1 MANIRKSF
9 NFRAGVQVDEDNFVV
24 DSLGKVGIGTT
35 VPEQFLDVRGRSKI
49 VGLLTVTSIE
59 TENIKSVGIATFNK
73 IEVGNAIIANAE
85 TGDLTATKFVGD
97 GSGLTGM
104 SESQWVDIDV
114 GLGFTSIYNTGFVGI
129 STNDPRFTLQ
139 IGGNSA
145 LGSFQNGV
153 GINSAGGI
161 VATGVVTAT
170 TFKGNLEGNVTGDI
184 TGNLRGS
191 TLNVTGVS
199 TLGVSTFTGNV
210 SFGSNALFGDND
222 KAKFGAGANLQI
234 WRDNTNAH
242 VHETGSGAL
251 FLASNTGQIKI
262 TKTSAEKMA
271 VFNPDAGV
279 DLYYDGATGDAKT
292 NIRLATSGVGVTV
305 YGVVDAAEFDG
316 DVIAGIATIS
326 TRLDLGTLNLGL
338 GTATPQSPIHVSNV
352 GLSSILVESG
362 GQESVVTVARGLNT
376 DQNSGTIRFGKQSAT
391 VPYSNDNSLDIIN
404 NDIGNLNFYLEG
416 GTPGIGTGDF
426 HWLRRKNFSRLMTL
440 TYGGKLGIGL
450 TNPTDTLHV
459 DGTSYVSGSS
469 VVGSN
474 LVVNNNATVTGNLNV
489 SGSFSPESVAS
500 NLTGNVNAQTGIST
514 FNVLNVSDTLTS
526 SYVGI
531 GTTVPNIPLT
541 INGDADKR
549 FFVNGLGKI
558 GVGTDR
564 IENNIHLNVRGK
576 AWFGGIGIGT
586 TNPSSAV
593 DFRYAG
599 WDSDGTGGTGSFLL
613 PPKVNLT
620 ERGQLTDLSEGAFIY
635 NTTNNRL
642 EVYSGSTLAWTAVGS
657 GGGGGAGAINDLSD
671 VDTATTAPTN
681 NQVLKWVAA
690 SSKWIPADDVSGGG
704 GSGTGYFA
712 ENSTGIHTTSNV
724 GIGTTTATNTL
735 TVGGSIKTTTGNIT
749 IGPTNTTNRQGS
761 LGFGGAGSLSYTDND
776 GSSGNVA
783 TVTLKNSYGAANSD
797 VIIQQRG
804 DFKVENLADKTI
816 FKVQTSWTDS
826 LVNTGNVRLYYKSSS
841 SASSSLERLVTSST
855 GVNIPTGS
863 LVVEQEEIQVGSTFK
878 VGQAGIVTAT
888 KFEGDTLKSR
898 GYVHAT
904 TGSLAVN
911 ATGNLS
917 ITGHKSYA
925 LLNVGVSTAAWVRLY
940 TDSAGRGADAG
951 RSIGEDPSPGS
962 GVIADIVTT
971 GFSTSQVVSPGTIGF
986 NNDTSP
992 SQTIYVSVKNMGI
1005 QTQPV
1010 TVNLQIL
1017 QLESNS

>member
-97 GSGLTGM
+97 GSALTGM

-139 IGGNSA
+139 IGGNST

-210 SFGSNALFGDND
+210 SFGSNALFGDD
-222 KAKFGAGANLQI
+222 KFIYMG
-234 WRDNTNAH
+234 D
-242 VHETGSGAL
+242 GSPLEIGHY
-251 FLASNTGQIKI
+251 SGPGHSQIKHN
-262 TKTSAEKMA
+262 SA
-271 VFNPDAGV
+271 VQ
-279 DLYYDGATGDAKT
+279 DLVLSADRLRIINQAENKDLANFIEGSYTRFYFDGTE
-292 NIRLATSGVGVTV
+292 RLSTSGVGATV

-316 DVIAGIATIS
+316 DVIAGVATIS

-514 FNVLNVSDTLTS
+514 FNRLNVSDTITS

-541 INGDADKR
+541 INQDPSRRVFVTGNGEVGIGTDDIADGMILN
-549 FFVNGLGKI
+549 VGGYANVTAI
-558 GVGTDR
+558 GVGTTAITSGLDC
-564 IENNIHLNVRGK
+564 
-576 AWFGGIGIGT
+576 
-586 TNPSSAV
+586 
-593 DFRYAG
+593 RYAG
-599 WDSDGTGGTGSFLL
+599 WDSDGTPGTGSFFL
-613 PPKVNLT
+613 PPKVDLT
-620 ERGQLTDLSEGAFIY
+620 SRGQLTNLSEGAFIY

-657 GGGGGAGAINDLSD
+657 GGGGGGAGAMNDLSD
-671 VDTATTAPTN
+671 VDTATTAPQN

-690 SSKWIPADDVSGGG
+690 SSKWIPADDLSGG
-704 GSGTGYFA
+704 GSGSGFFKQVT
-712 ENSTGIHTTSNV
+712 NNNTI
-724 GIGTTTATNTL
+724 GIGTTANVSVGPTTISYSTLGAGVAGL
-735 TVGGSIKTTTGNIT
+735 TVHGGLAIADGVIEAPAGENKIPSLYANLAALPNAGTYHGMFAHVHSEGKGYFAHAGNWLELVNKDT
-749 IGPTNTTNRQGS
+749 
-761 LGFGGAGSLSYTDND
+761 
-776 GSSGNVA
+776 SGNVSLGGDLDVVGNLEVGTGSTTYTNGLIVSKQGA
-783 TVTLKNSYGAANSD
+783 EFQGVVT
-797 VIIQQRG
+797 
-804 DFKVENLADKTI
+804 
-816 FKVQTSWTDS
+816 
-826 LVNTGNVRLYYKSSS
+826 
-841 SASSSLERLVTSST
+841 ASSFSGE
-855 GVNIPTGS
+855 
-863 LVVEQEEIQVGSTFK
+863 
-878 VGQAGIVTAT
+878 
-888 KFEGDTLKSR
+888 TLKSR
-898 GYVHAT
+898 AYVHGT

-911 ATGNLS
+911 ATGGLS

-940 TDSAGRGADAG
+940 TDSDSRGDDAG

-986 NNDTSP
+986 NNDASP

>member
-35 VPEQFLDVRGRSKI
+35 VPEQFLDVRGQSKI

-73 IEVGNAIIANAE
+73 IEVGSAIIADAT

-97 GSGLTGM
+97 GSALTGM

-129 STNDPRFTLQ
+129 STSDPRFTLQ
-139 IGGNSA
+139 IGGNST
-145 LGSFQNGV
+145 LGSFQDGV

-222 KAKFGAGANLQI
+222 KATFGNSADLEI
-234 WRDNTNAH
+234 YYSNTNAH
-242 VHETGSGAL
+242 ITNTTTGDIVIG
-251 FLASNTGQIKI
+251 NTGTSNGLHPARIKI
-262 TKTSAEKMA
+262 VKTGNEKIA

-279 DLYYDGATGDAKT
+279 DLYYAGVAGETKT

-426 HWLRRKNFSRLMTL
+426 HWLRRKNFTRLMTL

-459 DGTSYVSGSS
+459 DGTSYVTGSS

-474 LVVNNNATVTGNLNV
+474 LIVNNNATVTGNLNV

-500 NLTGNVNAQTGIST
+500 NLTGNVNAQSGIST
-514 FNVLNVSDTLTS
+514 FNRLNVSDTITS
-526 SYVGI
+526 AYVGI
-531 GTTVPNIPLT
+531 GTTVPNIPLA
-541 INGDADKR
+541 INQDPSR
-549 FFVNGLGKI
+549 RVFVTGNGEVGIGTDDIAEGMILNVGGRANVTAI
-558 GVGTDR
+558 GVGT
-564 IENNIHLNVRGK
+564 
-576 AWFGGIGIGT
+576 T
-586 TNPSSAV
+586 TITSAL
-593 DFRYAG
+593 DCRYAG
-599 WDSDGTGGTGSFLL
+599 WDSDGTPGTGSFFL
-613 PPKVNLT
+613 PPKVDLT
-620 ERGQLTDLSEGAFIY
+620 SRGQLTNLSEGAFIY

-690 SSKWIPADDVSGGG
+690 SSKWIPADDLSGG
-704 GSGTGYFA
+704 GSGSGFFKQVT
-712 ENSTGIHTTSNV
+712 NNNTI
-724 GIGTTTATNTL
+724 GIGTTANVSVGPTAISYSTLGAGVAGL
-735 TVGGSIKTTTGNIT
+735 TVHSGLAIADGGISIAGNIDANGDIDVDGHT
-749 IGPTNTTNRQGS
+749 E
-761 LGFGGAGSLSYTDND
+761 LDNV
-776 GSSGNVA
+776 NVVGIA
-783 TVTLKNSYGAANSD
+783 T
-797 VIIQQRG
+797 IQQVKATTLNVVG
-804 DFKVENLADKTI
+804 VSTLGNLE
-816 FKVQTSWTDS
+816 VG
-826 LVNTGNVRLYYKSSS
+826 TGSTTYTNGLIVSKQGAEFQGVVT
-841 SASSSLERLVTSST
+841 ASSFSGE
-855 GVNIPTGS
+855 
-863 LVVEQEEIQVGSTFK
+863 
-878 VGQAGIVTAT
+878 
-888 KFEGDTLKSR
+888 TLKSR
-898 GYVHAT
+898 AYVHGT

-940 TDSAGRGADAG
+940 TDSASRGDDAG

-971 GFSTSQVVSPGTIGF
+971 GFSTSQVISPGTIGF

>member
-59 TENIKSVGIATFNK
+59 TENFKSVGIATFNK
-73 IEVGNAIIANAE
+73 IEVGSAIIANAE

-139 IGGNSA
+139 IGGNNA

-170 TFKGNLEGNVTGDI
+170 TFKGNLEGNVTGNVNATSLDS
-184 TGNLRGS
+184 S
-191 TLNVTGVS
+191 TLSVTS
-199 TLGVSTFTGNV
+199 VSTFNDDVYFVGSHSDTSNNRVHFDQSAGGGAFNIQDRIALQI
-210 SFGSNALFGDND
+210 GSNAIAQLKVNPALGSTVTFNSRLSNNHLHVVSDHFKIKSLTGDE
-222 KAKFGAGANLQI
+222 KYLEAEVGAGVTLFT
-234 WRDNTNAH
+234 DNVKKFETNE
-242 VHETGSGAL
+242 VGA
-251 FLASNTGQIKI
+251 
-262 TKTSAEKMA
+262 
-271 VFNPDAGV
+271 
-279 DLYYDGATGDAKT
+279 
-292 NIRLATSGVGVTV
+292 TV

-376 DQNSGTIRFGKQSAT
+376 DQNSGTIRFGKQSPT

-459 DGTSYVSGSS
+459 DGTSYVTGSS

-474 LVVNNNATVTGNLNV
+474 LIVNNNATVTGNLNV

-514 FNVLNVSDTLTS
+514 FNNINVTDTLTS

-531 GTTVPNIPLT
+531 GTTVSNIPFT
-541 INGDADKR
+541 INGDTDKR
-549 FFVNGLGKI
+549 FFVNSLGRI
-558 GVGTDR
+558 GVGTDK
-564 IENNIHLNVRGK
+564 IEDNIYLNVAGR
-576 AWFGGIGIGT
+576 ASMSAIGIGT

-704 GSGTGYFA
+704 SGSGFFKQVT
-712 ENSTGIHTTSNV
+712 NNNTI
-724 GIGTTTATNTL
+724 GIGTTANVSVGPTAISYSTLGAGVAGL
-735 TVGGSIKTTTGNIT
+735 TVHSGLAIADGGISIAGNIDANGDIDVDGHT
-749 IGPTNTTNRQGS
+749 E
-761 LGFGGAGSLSYTDND
+761 LDNV
-776 GSSGNVA
+776 NVVGIA
-783 TVTLKNSYGAANSD
+783 T
-797 VIIQQRG
+797 IQQVKATTLNVVG
-804 DFKVENLADKTI
+804 VSTLGNLE
-816 FKVQTSWTDS
+816 VG
-826 LVNTGNVRLYYKSSS
+826 TGSTTYTNGLIVSKQGAEFQGVVT
-841 SASSSLERLVTSST
+841 ASSFS
-855 GVNIPTGS
+855 
-863 LVVEQEEIQVGSTFK
+863 
-878 VGQAGIVTAT
+878 
-888 KFEGDTLKSR
+888 GDTLKSR
-898 GYVHAT
+898 GYVHGT

>member
-59 TENIKSVGIATFNK
+59 TENFKSVGIATFNK
-73 IEVGNAIIANAE
+73 IEVGSAIIANAE

-139 IGGNSA
+139 IGGNNA

-170 TFKGNLEGNVTGDI
+170 TFKGNLEGNVTGNVNATSLDS
-184 TGNLRGS
+184 S
-191 TLNVTGVS
+191 TLSVTS
-199 TLGVSTFTGNV
+199 VSTFNDDVYFVGSHSDTSNNRVHFDQSAGGGAFNIQDRIALQI
-210 SFGSNALFGDND
+210 GSNAIAQLKVNPALGSTVTFNSRLSNNHLHVVSDHFKIKSLTGDE
-222 KAKFGAGANLQI
+222 KYLEAEVGAGVTLFT
-234 WRDNTNAH
+234 DNVKKFETNE
-242 VHETGSGAL
+242 VGA
-251 FLASNTGQIKI
+251 
-262 TKTSAEKMA
+262 
-271 VFNPDAGV
+271 
-279 DLYYDGATGDAKT
+279 
-292 NIRLATSGVGVTV
+292 TV

-376 DQNSGTIRFGKQSAT
+376 DQNSGTIRFGKQSPT

-459 DGTSYVSGSS
+459 DGTSYVTGSS

-514 FNVLNVSDTLTS
+514 FNNINVTDTLTS

-531 GTTVPNIPLT
+531 GTTVSNIPFT
-541 INGDADKR
+541 INGDTDKR
-549 FFVNGLGKI
+549 FFVNSLGRI
-558 GVGTDR
+558 GVGTDK
-564 IENNIHLNVRGK
+564 IEDNIYLNVAGR
-576 AWFGGIGIGT
+576 ASMSAIGIGT

-704 GSGTGYFA
+704 SGSGFFKQVT
-712 ENSTGIHTTSNV
+712 NNNTI
-724 GIGTTTATNTL
+724 GIGTTANVSVGPTAISYSTLGAGVAGL
-735 TVGGSIKTTTGNIT
+735 TVHSGLAIADGGISIAGNIDANGDIDVDGHT
-749 IGPTNTTNRQGS
+749 E
-761 LGFGGAGSLSYTDND
+761 LDNV
-776 GSSGNVA
+776 NVVGIA
-783 TVTLKNSYGAANSD
+783 T
-797 VIIQQRG
+797 IQQVKATTLNVVG
-804 DFKVENLADKTI
+804 VSTLGNLE
-816 FKVQTSWTDS
+816 VG
-826 LVNTGNVRLYYKSSS
+826 TGSTTYTNGLIVSKQGAEFQGVVT
-841 SASSSLERLVTSST
+841 ASSFS
-855 GVNIPTGS
+855 
-863 LVVEQEEIQVGSTFK
+863 
-878 VGQAGIVTAT
+878 
-888 KFEGDTLKSR
+888 GDTLKSR
-898 GYVHAT
+898 GYVHGT

>member
-59 TENIKSVGIATFNK
+59 TENFKSVGIATFNS
-73 IEVGNAIIANAE
+73 IEVGSAIIANAE

-97 GSGLTGM
+97 GSALTGM

-139 IGGNSA
+139 IGGNNT

-170 TFKGNLEGNVTGDI
+170 TFKGNLEGNVTGDV

-210 SFGSNALFGDND
+210 SFGSSALFGDDD
-222 KAKFGAGANLQI
+222 KILLGN
-234 WRDNTNAH
+234 
-242 VHETGSGAL
+242 
-251 FLASNTGQIKI
+251 
-262 TKTSAEKMA
+262 SA
-271 VFNPDAGV
+271 
-279 DLYYDGATGDAKT
+279 DLEIFHD
-292 NIRLATSGVGVTV
+292 ATSGINDGRIVDKTGHLILETSTDKNIYLKTGATQKSNLIAKATEGVELNYDGNLRLSTSEVGVTV

-316 DVIAGIATIS
+316 DVIAGVATIS

-376 DQNSGTIRFGKQSAT
+376 DQNSGTIRFGKQSPT

-426 HWLRRKNFSRLMTL
+426 HWLRRKNFTRLMTL

-459 DGTSYVSGSS
+459 DGTSYVTGSS

-474 LVVNNNATVTGNLNV
+474 LIVNNNATVTGNLNV

-514 FNVLNVSDTLTS
+514 FNRLNVSDTITS

-541 INGDADKR
+541 INGDTDKR
-549 FFVNGLGKI
+549 FFVNKLGKI
-558 GVGTDR
+558 GVGTDN
-564 IENNIHLNVRGK
+564 IENDIYLNVAGR
-576 AWFGGIGIGT
+576 AWMTAIGIGT

-642 EVYSGSTLAWTAVGS
+642 EVYSGSTLSWTAVGS
-657 GGGGGAGAINDLSD
+657 GGGGGAGAMNDLSD

-724 GIGTTTATNTL
+724 GIGTTTASSTL
-735 TVGGSIKTTTGNIT
+735 TVGGSIETTTGGIQ
-749 IGPTNTTNRQGS
+749 IGPNNTTNRSGS
-761 LGFGGAGSLSYTDND
+761 LGFGGAGSLSYTDNH

-816 FKVQTSWTDS
+816 FKVQTSWTNS

-911 ATGNLS
+911 ATSNLS